1 LQAAIRN
8 PAPFVMSTIL
18 SISNATGND
27 GGSYTVLGGGIS
39 RNRLHSAD
47 RPNLAILLLNRGPH
61 QYRSTLFREICSL
74 GSAEV
79 LSVEQSPASHNLESL
94 SRQYAN
100 LKFLVFARKST
111 IGAQINTAIREASS
125 EYIYALQGD
134 MKANI
139 SVSFPK
145 LTEILCTTPV
155 FTDRQGKIIP
165 TSIGPV
171 IGTRRIFD
179 TQPRIPEKNGTP
191 SLIPWDYTGIY
202 NKARHQSIGGFDSQ
216 IEESWWQ
223 KLDYG
228 MRAWLWGE
236 EIRTYLSLKISYL
249 DELHM
254 EDLSS
259 GIGYLRFYLK
269 NLAIRRDGDFASL
282 PVRLIWS
289 LLFSA
294 GLSLRAVRG
303 QIRELRHWMRVN
315 RYRFKRDA
323 AELTELWDWSD

>member
-1 LQAAIRN
+1 
-8 PAPFVMSTIL
+8 M
-18 SISNATGND
+18 
-27 GGSYTVLGGGIS
+27 LGGEIS
-39 RNRLHSAD
+39 RRRSYSAD
-47 RPNLAILLLNRGPH
+47 RPNFAILLLNRGSP
-61 QYRSTLFREICSL
+61 QYRDTLFREICSL

-79 LSVEQSPASHNLESL
+79 ISLEQSPASHNLESL

-100 LKFLVFARKST
+100 LKFLIFARKT
-111 IGAQINTAIREASS
+111 TVGAQINTAIREADS
-125 EYIYALQGD
+125 EYIYVLQGD

-139 SVSFPK
+139 SLSFPK

-155 FTDRQGKIIP
+155 FTDRQGKTIP
-165 TSIGPV
+165 TSIGPIV
-171 IGTRRIFD
+171 GTKRIFD
-179 TQPRIPEKNGTP
+179 TQPRIPKKNGTP
-191 SLIPWDYTGIY
+191 SLLPWDYTGIY
-202 NKARHQSIGGFDSQ
+202 NKMRHQSIGGFDSQ

-236 EIRTYLSLKISYL
+236 EIRTYLSLKVSYL

-269 NLAIRRDGDFASL
+269 NIAVRRDRGYADL
-282 PVRLIWS
+282 PFRLVLS

-294 GLSLRAVRG
+294 GLSIWDVG
-303 QIRELRHWMRVN
+303 DQIRKLRHWMKVN